1 MPVNLIDQIEI
12 AALPKRG
19 LNEETCRKFRYGVA
33 THNGKPVQVAN
44 YCGPDGQVKA
54 QKLRFADKSFTV
66 LGDMKGCGLFG
77 QNLWRDGGKILVITE
92 GEIDAMSVSQLQDN
106 KWPVVSIPS
115 GAAGAEKAIRANLE
129 WVEKFETVVFMF
141 DMDEPGQAA
150 ATDCAML
157 LTPGK
162 AKIAQ
167 LPLKDPNECLVAGRG
182 RDVIDA
188 MWGAK
193 VYRPDGIIDGRDLWA
208 EINAKDQ
215 PSIPYPWSGLQDKLH
230 GLRLGELITL
240 TSGSGIGKSSVCR
253 ELAHWLLGMNCKVG
267 YIALEESVRRTALGI
282 MSVELSKKLHIDKE
296 RDAIPEDE
304 MRLAFDRTVGS
315 GKMFLY
321 DHFGSCDSENLLA
334 RIRYMVRGLECKWI
348 FLDHISIVVSGI
360 DDGEER
366 RIIDN
371 TMTKLRMLVQELD
384 CGMILVSHLKR
395 PKEGAHEEGG
405 QTSLAQLRGSGAIGQ
420 LSDIVIGLERNQ
432 QNEAKK
438 NITTMRVL
446 KNRFGGDTGK
456 AGELSWNKD
465 TGRLKEN
472 RFEFAADELP
482 DF

>member
-1 MPVNLIDQIEI
+1 MNLIEQIEI

-19 LNEETCRKFRYGVA
+19 LNEDTCRKFRYGVA
-33 THNGKPVQVAN
+33 QYQNKPVQVAN
-44 YCGPDGQVKA
+44 YHGPDGQVKA
-54 QKLRFADKSFTV
+54 QKLRFADKSFV
-66 LGDMKGCGLFG
+66 VVGDMKGCGLFG

-106 KWPVVSIPS
+106 KWPVVSIPT

-129 WVEKFETVVFMF
+129 WIEKFETVVFMF
-141 DMDEPGQAA
+141 DMDEPGQGA

-162 AKIAQ
+162 ARIAQ
-167 LPLKDPNECLVAGRG
+167 LPLKDPNECLTAGRG
-182 RDVIDA
+182 REVIDA

-193 VYRPDGIIDGRDLWA
+193 VYRPDGIIDGRDLWV

-215 PSIPYPWSGLQDKLH
+215 PSLPYPWAGLQDKLH
-230 GLRLGELITL
+230 GLRLGELITV

-253 ELAHWLLGMNCKVG
+253 ELAHWLLGMGGTVG

-296 RDAIPEDE
+296 RESIPEDE
-304 MRLAFDRTVGS
+304 LRLAFDRTVGS
-315 GKMFLY
+315 GRMFLY

-371 TMTKLRMLVQELD
+371 TMTKLRMLVQELG

-395 PKEGAHEEGG
+395 PKEGSHEEGG

-420 LSDIVIGLERNQ
+420 LSDIVIGLERDQ
-432 QNEAKK
+432 QNETKK
-438 NITTMRVL
+438 NITKIRVL
-446 KNRFGGDTGK
+446 KNRFGGDTGR
-456 AGELSWNKD
+456 AGELRWDKD
-465 TGRLKEN
+465 TGRLSES
-472 RFEFAADELP
+472 RFDFAAEDEELP
-482 DF
+482 NF